1 MTYLLVTNIMMLN
14 AEYTPDTPDT
24 EDTKPIYK
32 ILVSDRNYEKWEI
45 FDTTKFDKVDVNIQ
59 PFENKLFS
67 NDIFQLDD
75 QNNISIIHSSIR
87 NVVSIPGVLILNGNK
102 TYGRENKTN
111 SKQGKLLYK
120 CIPDD
125 VRIPEFLVPYE
136 LKNIGFSKV
145 FQNMYVTFNFSEWTD
160 KHPMG
165 KLDNVIGPV
174 DILENFYEYQLYC
187 KSLHASIQKFQKDAK
202 KTIQN
207 KSYEEI
213 IENIK
218 DTYPNIQD
226 RTDKTKW
233 NIITIDPLN
242 SQDFDDG
249 FSVIDLD
256 DDRKQLSI
264 YISNVTIWLDVL
276 NLWSSFSRRIST
288 IYLPD
293 KKRPMLPTILSDC
306 LCSLQQNVKRIAFVM
321 DIIVDNEDICE
332 IHYNNAIINVNK
344 NYVYEDPKLL
354 GDKTYHHILN
364 ITQIISKNTK
374 YKYMNHIKNSH
385 DIVCYLM
392 ILMNYHCAK
401 TLLETKTGIFR
412 TTIVNKNI
420 VVPDNLPDDVN
431 KFIKIWNSASGQYMN
446 GNEIENTRHEMLN
459 IDAYIH
465 ITSPIRRLVD
475 LLNMIKIQKRTS
487 IELTEK
493 AEIFYEKWLNE
504 LDYINTTMRTI
515 RKVQCECSLLD
526 LCHNQPEIMDKEY
539 QGYLFDK
546 INRNDGL
553 FQYII
558 YLPELKLTSKI
569 TLREHYD
576 HFQMEYF
583 KLYLFNNEDK
593 FKKKIRLHLVSR
605 VNNHV

>member
-14 AEYTPDTPDT
+14 TEYTPDTPDT

>member
-14 AEYTPDTPDT
+14 AEYTPDT

>member
-1 MTYLLVTNIMMLN
+1 MLN
-14 AEYTPDTPDT
+14 AEYTPDT
-24 EDTKPIYK
+24 EDSKPIYK

-145 FQNMYVTFNFSEWTD
+145 FQNIYVTFNFSEWTD

-364 ITQIISKNTK
+364 ITQIISKNSK

-569 TLREHYD
+569 TLREHYE